1 MKEIEKFKFLLNHL
15 EINKDKNKKKKIK
28 RKRELIINLTPDAYT
43 VIKSSPKSKNM
54 KILEHLTKEMWEK
67 ATENWYFNV
76 KDVFRTALDIQY
88 TPIVIGKEKYITKT
102 GEEKE
107 KSIYKN
113 IWTQGVC
120 LNFQI
125 GDTFT
130 NKKEDYCITV
140 ENARS
145 IQDNGKLDLGYVMFF
160 EYKIKDRK
168 YERINILNK
177 KSGTQ
182 LEFLEFLITGNEKI
196 YEKNK

>member
-1 MKEIEKFKFLLNHL
+1 MEEIEKIRFLLNHL
-15 EINKDKNKKKKIK
+15 EIDADEDKKEKIK
-28 RKRELIINLTPDAYT
+28 RERELIINVTPDVYT
-43 VIKSSPKSKNM
+43 VIKSSTKTKGM
-54 KILEHLTKEMWEK
+54 KILEHLTKEIWEK

-107 KSIYKN
+107 RSIYKN

-120 LNFQI
+120 LNFQM

-130 NKKEDYCITV
+130 NKKANYCITV
-140 ENARS
+140 ENARP
-145 IQDNGKLDLGYVMFF
+145 IQYNGKLDLGYVMFF
-160 EYKIKDRK
+160 EYKIEDGK

-196 YEKNK
+196 YEKYK